1 MPGTFVSIGNC
12 TQSFRRLLDAVAA
25 IADQLPQPVV
35 VQHGRTPFQSD
46 TIQHF
51 PFTDEEGFLRHLKES
66 ELFITHSGGG
76 SVFSAIK
83 LGRKPVVVPRRKMFE
98 EHVDDHQVAFAKELE
113 RQSKIV
119 AVYDIDF
126 LADAAESV
134 LANPILPQIQENED
148 EAVEIIRRAALE
160 YAPNQSDPI
169 CLVTPSGGHLTE
181 IRALSKVYKNNPHL
195 FVINVEIV
203 QPKDMQGKTIVITIS
218 ERDWKFIINMYEAFN
233 IILNQKP
240 KLIIT
245 TGGAFSVAFAL
256 VGKLFN
262 IPTIYI
268 ETVGKVNV
276 PTLTGRFMYYI
287 ADKFY
292 YQWKYLEKFFPKGKY
307 LGIIL

>member
-46 TIQHF
+46 SRQHF

-83 LGRKPVVVPRRKMFE
+83 LGRKPVVVPRRKIFE
-98 EHVDDHQVAFAKELE
+98 EHVDDHQVAFAEELE
-113 RQSKIV
+113 RQNKIV

-126 LADAAESV
+126 LADAVSHV
-134 LANPILPQIQENED
+134 LASPELPQLPENGD
-148 EAVEIIRRAALE
+148 NAVDVIRQAVME
-160 YAPNQSDPI
+160 YAPNQSDAI

-181 IRALSKVYKNNPHL
+181 IRALSDVYRKHPHI
-195 FVINVEIV
+195 FVINIEIV
-203 QPKDMQGKTIVITIS
+203 QPKDMLGKTIVITIS
-218 ERDWKFIINMYEAFN
+218 ERDWKFFINIFEAFQ
-233 IILNQKP
+233 ILLKQRP

-245 TGGAFSVAFAL
+245 TGGAFSVAFSI
-256 VGKLFN
+256 VGKLLR

-276 PTLTGRFMYYI
+276 PTVTGRFMYYI
-287 ADKFY
+287 ANRFY
-292 YQWKYLEKFFPKGKY
+292 FQWRYLEKYFPRGKY
-307 LGIIL
+307 IGIII